1 MSHRRDQAEETAGDR
16 RSATYTASYL
26 FVTVGLTTG
35 VTAEDDEHLR
45 RHPGEHDY
53 FRPVIAGEAEAAG
66 AEASGAT
73 DVHVY
78 PERDFDGRPTGQ
90 RHRTFLRRVK
100 WHW

>member
-1 MSHRRDQAEETAGDR
+1 MERHGR
-16 RSATYTASYL
+16 ATYTASDR

-45 RHPGEHDY
+45 QHPDEHDY

-73 DVHVY
+73 DVHMY
-78 PERDFDGRPTGQ
+78 PDRDFDGRPTGR
-90 RHRTFLRRVK
+90 RHRTLLRRVERT
-100 WHW
+100 